1 MRELRKLMVMLLVVA
16 LCAATLAMP
25 IAAAAQKVT
34 MTGNGFLRS
43 GAGTG
48 YAIKATIKKG
58 KTATY
63 LDSYTKDSRGVYWL
77 KVKYGSKTGWVS
89 TRYARL
95 GSNSSKKVQATA
107 SVNIRL
113 APNKTSQILGFVTK
127 GTKLTYRGKYVND
140 SRGVTWYHV
149 YFDGQNGWIS
159 SKYSKLV

>member
-1 MRELRKLMVMLLVVA
+1 MKQVRKLMVMLLIAA
-16 LCAATLAMP
+16 LCVAAFAMP
-25 IAAAAQKVT
+25 IASAAQKVT
-34 MTGNGFLRS
+34 MTGDGFLRS

-48 YAIKATIKKG
+48 YSIKTAIKKG

-63 LDSYTKDSRGVYWL
+63 LDSYKKDSRGVYWL

-113 APNKTSQILGFVTK
+113 APKKTAAILGFVTK
-127 GTKLTYRGKYVND
+127 GTKLTYRGKYVKD